1 MSAVHRLWE
10 GLMDLNDD
18 IFNSNIYLDEHPEIR
33 KNLQSIIDQISK
45 TVSMKEEFLNPEIL
59 LEFIRKESLKRKPK
73 KK

>member
-1 MSAVHRLWE
+1 
-10 GLMDLNDD
+10 MDLNDD